1 MFRYL
6 ISCIIALIFI
16 GGIWLS
22 YEQKEELSSFLPT
35 TVKQKQ
41 VLTFATH
48 FSSDDILKANQ
59 HELLPSSE
67 YCLQRAS
74 LLYFPYVL
82 FDAKSSHTENATE
95 DSRLIFSLE
104 NAELVLDTSTF
115 ETSHGFE
122 DCLNAKATSDDFR
135 ILLALEKNGGSMS
148 KEALA
153 KELGLDFDH
162 FMHELD
168 ILRKKQLIVTKG
180 DSVRIHLEH
189 PRLKV
194 APRTI
199 IASPLVTK
207 TIERKNIFD
216 ASYSKG
222 AIRKL
227 AKAAFGKDFTI
238 KKEQEIYIP
247 FYEICIKNPDD
258 SIHKTYWN
266 ALTGKKLEWVYK
278 YHKSIL

>member
-1 MFRYL
+1 MFRYF
-6 ISCIIALIFI
+6 ISFLVVVAV
-16 GGIWLS
+16 GYGIWVM
-22 YEQKEELSSFLPT
+22 YENKEEVSSYLPSS
-35 TVKQKQ
+35 VKQKT
-41 VLTFATH
+41 VLTFATR
-48 FSSDDILKANQ
+48 FSSDDILNTNKQ
-59 HELLPSSE
+59 ELLPAPE
-67 YCLQRAS
+67 YSVQKTALT
-74 LLYFPYVL
+74 YFPYIL
-82 FDAKSSHTENATE
+82 FDAKCSHTESTTE
-95 DSRLIFSLE
+95 DSKLVFSLE

-115 ETSHGFE
+115 ETTHGFE
-122 DCLNAKATSDDFR
+122 DCLNAKATNDDFR
-135 ILLALEKNGGSMS
+135 ILLVLEKNGGTMS

-153 KELGLDFDH
+153 KDLGLDFDH

-180 DSVRIHLEH
+180 DSVRIHLEN
-189 PRLKV
+189 PRLKIP
-194 APRTI
+194 PRTI

-207 TIERKNIFD
+207 TISRQDIFH

-247 FYEICIKNPDD
+247 FYEITVKNPDD

-278 YHKSIL
+278 FHKRIF